1 MKNKKYYIP
10 FTLLVL
16 FIINSILVINNK
28 FTNIDDSV
36 HNFVMRFYSEMTTK
50 FMKVFTFLG
59 STPFIILL
67 CVLVFVILIYKKQ
80 KEYAYK
86 CVGILVI
93 STLINNIVKVIV
105 RRPRPEYI
113 TVVENTFSY
122 PSGHTMASVTLY
134 GFLIYFILKSK
145 ISKTY
150 KIIFSVILGIIPV
163 LVGISRIYLGAHYFS
178 DVFGGALL
186 SIMLLSSIDIIYD
199 KTLNRKNINRLY

>member
-67 CVLVFVILIYKKQ
+67 CVLVFVILLYKKQ

-199 KTLNRKNINRLY
+199 KTLNRKKYK

>member
-16 FIINSILVINNK
+16 FIINSMLVINNK

-199 KTLNRKNINRLY
+199 KTLNRKKYK

>member
-16 FIINSILVINNK
+16 FIINSMLVINNK

-86 CVGILVI
+86 CMGILVI

-199 KTLNRKNINRLY
+199 KTLNRKKYK

>member
-28 FTNIDDSV
+28 YVSIDDSV
-36 HNFVMRFYSEMTTK
+36 HNFIMKFSSEMTTK
-50 FMKVFTFLG
+50 FMKIFTFLG
-59 STPFIILL
+59 STPFITLL
-67 CVLVFVILIYKKQ
+67 CVLVFVILLYKKQ

-86 CVGILVI
+86 CAGILVI

-150 KIIFSVILGIIPV
+150 KIVFSIVLGIIPV

-178 DVFGGALL
+178 DVFGGVLL

-199 KTLNRKNINRLY
+199 KTLNRKKSK

>member
-28 FTNIDDSV
+28 FINIDDSV

-199 KTLNRKNINRLY
+199 KTLNRKKYK

>member
-28 FTNIDDSV
+28 YVKIDDSV
-36 HNFVMRFYSEMTTK
+36 HIFVMKFSSEMTTK
-50 FMKVFTFLG
+50 FMKIFTFLG
-59 STPFIILL
+59 STPFIIGL
-67 CVLVFVILIYKKQ
+67 CVLVFVILLYKKQ

-86 CVGILVI
+86 CAGILVI
-93 STLINNIVKVIV
+93 STLMNNIVKVIV

-134 GFLIYFILKSK
+134 GFLIYFLLKSK
-145 ISKTY
+145 ISKSY
-150 KIIFSVILGIIPV
+150 KVVFSIILGIIPV
-163 LVGISRIYLGAHYFS
+163 LVGMSRIYLGAHYFS

-199 KTLNRKNINRLY
+199 KTLNRKKSK

>member
-28 FTNIDDSV
+28 YVNIDDSV
-36 HNFVMRFYSEMTTK
+36 YNFIIKFSSEMTTK
-50 FMKVFTFLG
+50 FMKIFTFLG
-59 STPFIILL
+59 SAPFIIGL
-67 CVLVFVILIYKKQ
+67 CILVFVILLYQKQ

-86 CVGILVI
+86 CAGILVI

-145 ISKTY
+145 ISRTY
-150 KIIFSVILGIIPV
+150 KIVFSIILSIIPV

-186 SIMLLSSIDIIYD
+186 SAMLLSSIDIIYD
-199 KTLNRKNINRLY
+199 KTLNRKRSK

>member
-28 FTNIDDSV
+28 YVSIDDSV
-36 HNFVMRFYSEMTTK
+36 HNFIIRFSSEMTTT
-50 FMKVFTFLG
+50 FMKIFTFLG
-59 STPFIILL
+59 STPFITGL
-67 CVLVFVILIYKKQ
+67 CVLVFVILLYKKQ

-86 CVGILVI
+86 CAGILVI

-113 TVVENTFSY
+113 AVVENTFSY

-150 KIIFSVILGIIPV
+150 KIVFSIVLGIIPV

-178 DVFGGALL
+178 DVFGGTLL

-199 KTLNRKNINRLY
+199 KTLNRKKSK

>member
-28 FTNIDDSV
+28 YVSIDDSV
-36 HNFVMRFYSEMTTK
+36 HNFIMKFSSEMTTK
-50 FMKVFTFLG
+50 FMKIFTFLG
-59 STPFIILL
+59 STPFITGL
-67 CVLVFVILIYKKQ
+67 CVLVFVILLYKKQ

-86 CVGILVI
+86 CAGILVI

-134 GFLIYFILKSK
+134 GFLIYFILQSK

-150 KIIFSVILGIIPV
+150 KIVFSIVLGIIPV

-199 KTLNRKNINRLY
+199 KTLNRKKSK

>member
-28 FTNIDDSV
+28 YVSIDDNV
-36 HNFVMRFYSEMTTK
+36 YNFIMKFSSEMTTK
-50 FMKVFTFLG
+50 FMKIFTFLG
-59 STPFIILL
+59 STPFIIGL
-67 CVLVFVILIYKKQ
+67 CILVFVILLYKKQ

-86 CVGILVI
+86 CAGILII

-113 TVVENTFSY
+113 TVVENIFFLPKWSY
-122 PSGHTMASVTLY
+122 NGKCNIIC
-134 GFLIYFILKSK
+134 FLIYFILKSK
-145 ISKTY
+145 ISRTY
-150 KIIFSVILGIIPV
+150 KIVFSIILSIIPV
-163 LVGISRIYLGAHYFS
+163 LVGISRIYLGAHFFS

-186 SIMLLSSIDIIYD
+186 SAMLLSSIDIIYD
-199 KTLNRKNINRLY
+199 KTLNRKRSK

>member
-28 FTNIDDSV
+28 FTIIDDSV

-86 CVGILVI
+86 CGGILVI

-199 KTLNRKNINRLY
+199 KTLNRKKYK

>member
-28 FTNIDDSV
+28 FTIIDDSV

-86 CVGILVI
+86 CMGILVI

-134 GFLIYFILKSK
+134 GFLIYFILKSN

-199 KTLNRKNINRLY
+199 KTLNRKKYK

>member
-28 FTNIDDSV
+28 YVSIDDSV
-36 HNFVMRFYSEMTTK
+36 YNFIIKFSSEMTTK
-50 FMKVFTFLG
+50 FMKIFTFLG
-59 STPFIILL
+59 STPFIIGL
-67 CVLVFVILIYKKQ
+67 CILVFVILHYQKQ

-86 CVGILVI
+86 CAGILVI

-145 ISKTY
+145 ISRTY
-150 KIIFSVILGIIPV
+150 KIVFSIILSIIPV

-186 SIMLLSSIDIIYD
+186 SFMLLSSIDIIYD
-199 KTLNRKNINRLY
+199 KTLNRKRSK

>member
-105 RRPRPEYI
+105 RRSRPEYI

-199 KTLNRKNINRLY
+199 KTLNRKKYK

>member
-86 CVGILVI
+86 CMGILVI

-199 KTLNRKNINRLY
+199 KTLNRKKYK

>member
-16 FIINSILVINNK
+16 FVINSILVINNK
-28 FTNIDDSV
+28 YVKIDDSV
-36 HNFVMRFYSEMTTK
+36 HNFVMKFSSEMTTK
-50 FMKVFTFLG
+50 FMKLFTFLG
-59 STPFIILL
+59 STPFITLL
-67 CVLVFVILIYKKQ
+67 CVLVFVILLYKKQ

-86 CVGILVI
+86 CAGILVI
-93 STLINNIVKVIV
+93 STLMNNIVKVIV

-134 GFLIYFILKSK
+134 GFLIYFLLKSK
-145 ISKTY
+145 ISKSY
-150 KIIFSVILGIIPV
+150 KVVFSIILGIIPV
-163 LVGISRIYLGAHYFS
+163 LVGMSRIYLGAHYFS

-199 KTLNRKNINRLY
+199 KTLNRKKSK

>member
-28 FTNIDDSV
+28 YVSIDDSV
-36 HNFVMRFYSEMTTK
+36 HNFIIRFASEMTTK
-50 FMKVFTFLG
+50 FMKIFTFLG
-59 STPFIILL
+59 STPFITLL
-67 CVLVFVILIYKKQ
+67 CVLVFVILLYKKQ

-86 CVGILVI
+86 CAGILVI

-150 KIIFSVILGIIPV
+150 KIVFSIVLGIIPV

-178 DVFGGALL
+178 DVFGGVLL

-199 KTLNRKNINRLY
+199 KTLNRKKSK

>member
-16 FIINSILVINNK
+16 FITNSILVINNK
-28 FTNIDDSV
+28 YVSIDDSV
-36 HNFVMRFYSEMTTK
+36 HNFIMKFSSEMTTT
-50 FMKVFTFLG
+50 FMKIFTFLG
-59 STPFIILL
+59 STPFITGL
-67 CVLVFVILIYKKQ
+67 CVLVFVILLYKKQ

-86 CVGILVI
+86 CAGILVI

-150 KIIFSVILGIIPV
+150 KIVFSIVLGIIPV

-199 KTLNRKNINRLY
+199 KTLNRKKSK

>member
-10 FTLLVL
+10 FTLLAL
-16 FIINSILVINNK
+16 FVINSILVIDNK
-28 FTNIDDSV
+28 YVGIDESI
-36 HNFVMRFYSEMTTK
+36 HNFIIRFSSEMTTK
-50 FMKVFTFLG
+50 FMKIFTFLG

-67 CVLVFVILIYKKQ
+67 CILIFVILLYKKQ

-86 CVGILVI
+86 CAGILII

-145 ISKTY
+145 ISKKDMFCNIFY
-150 KIIFSVILGIIPV
+150 FVSNSDIKICYSVLAYPHSFCMIVSPY
-163 LVGISRIYLGAHYFS
+163 LVSYSFIRTI
-178 DVFGGALL
+178 
-186 SIMLLSSIDIIYD
+186 
-199 KTLNRKNINRLY
+199 

>member
-28 FTNIDDSV
+28 YVSIDDSV
-36 HNFVMRFYSEMTTK
+36 YNFIIKFSSEMTTK
-50 FMKVFTFLG
+50 FMKIFTFLG
-59 STPFIILL
+59 STPFIIGL
-67 CVLVFVILIYKKQ
+67 CILVFVILFYQKQ

-86 CVGILVI
+86 CAGILVI

-145 ISKTY
+145 ISRTY
-150 KIIFSVILGIIPV
+150 KIVFSIILSIIPV

-186 SIMLLSSIDIIYD
+186 SFMLLSSIDIIYD
-199 KTLNRKNINRLY
+199 KTLNRKRSK

>member
-28 FTNIDDSV
+28 YVNIDDSV
-36 HNFVMRFYSEMTTK
+36 HNFVMKFSSEMTTK
-50 FMKVFTFLG
+50 FMKIFTFLG
-59 STPFIILL
+59 STAFITGLCILI
-67 CVLVFVILIYKKQ
+67 FVILLYKKQ

-86 CVGILVI
+86 CAGILVI

-134 GFLIYFILKSK
+134 GFLIYFLLKSK
-145 ISKTY
+145 ISKSY
-150 KIIFSVILGIIPV
+150 KVVFSIILGIIPV

-199 KTLNRKNINRLY
+199 KTLNRKKSK

>member
-28 FTNIDDSV
+28 YVKIDDSV
-36 HNFVMRFYSEMTTK
+36 HNFIIRFSSEMTTK
-50 FMKVFTFLG
+50 FMKIFTFLG
-59 STPFIILL
+59 STPFITLL
-67 CVLVFVILIYKKQ
+67 CVLVFVILLYKKQ

-86 CVGILVI
+86 CAGILVI
-93 STLINNIVKVIV
+93 STLMNNIVKVIV

-134 GFLIYFILKSK
+134 GFLIYFLLKSK
-145 ISKTY
+145 ISKSY
-150 KIIFSVILGIIPV
+150 KVVFSIILGIIPV
-163 LVGISRIYLGAHYFS
+163 LVGMSRIYLGAHYFS

-199 KTLNRKNINRLY
+199 KTLNRKKSK

>member
-16 FIINSILVINNK
+16 FVINSVLVINNK
-28 FTNIDDSV
+28 YVNIDDSV
-36 HNFVMRFYSEMTTK
+36 HNFVMKFSSEMTTK
-50 FMKVFTFLG
+50 FMKIFTFLG
-59 STPFIILL
+59 STPFITLL
-67 CVLVFVILIYKKQ
+67 CVLVFVILFYKKQ

-86 CVGILVI
+86 CAGILVI
-93 STLINNIVKVIV
+93 STLMNNIVKVIV

-134 GFLIYFILKSK
+134 GFLIYFLLKSK
-145 ISKTY
+145 ISKSY
-150 KIIFSVILGIIPV
+150 KVVFSIILGIIPV
-163 LVGISRIYLGAHYFS
+163 LVGMSRIYLGAHYFS

-199 KTLNRKNINRLY
+199 KTLNRKKSK

>member
-16 FIINSILVINNK
+16 FITNSILVINNK
-28 FTNIDDSV
+28 YVSIDDSV
-36 HNFVMRFYSEMTTK
+36 HNFIMKFSSEMTTT
-50 FMKVFTFLG
+50 FMKIFTFLG
-59 STPFIILL
+59 STPFITGL
-67 CVLVFVILIYKKQ
+67 CVLVFVILLYKKQ

-86 CVGILVI
+86 SAGILVI

-150 KIIFSVILGIIPV
+150 KIVFSIVLGIIPV

-199 KTLNRKNINRLY
+199 KTLNRKKSK

>member
-150 KIIFSVILGIIPV
+150 KIIFSVILGIIPI

-199 KTLNRKNINRLY
+199 KTLNRKKYK